1 MVLPQPTL
9 TPAEHEPTQDVA
21 LSGLA
26 AENVDA
32 MSMSTF
38 PATISHVA
46 EPQQAT
52 PALGSR

>member
-1 MVLPQPTL
+1 MVLPQPTP
-9 TPAEHEPTQDVA
+9 TPVEHEPTQDVA
-21 LSGLA
+21 HSEPA
-26 AENVDA
+26 AEHADA
-32 MSMSTF
+32 MAMSTF